1 MSEIELMPCPD
12 CNGEIK
18 IWTASGRGA
27 FSECQ
32 KCGKEVDI
40 CGWDKIPLYC
50 GCKIRKSTVN
60 KIKRMWNRMAERRA
74 DIDRTQGGK

>member
-1 MSEIELMPCPD
+1 MADVKLKPCPD

-18 IWTASGRGA
+18 IYLDLYRGA

-32 KCGKEVDI
+32 KCGNEVDI

-50 GCKIRKSTVN
+50 GVKIRKSTAD
-60 KIKRMWNRMAERRA
+60 KIRRMWNRRAELK
-74 DIDRTQGGK
+74 GGEKNV